1 MFSLRHIDLAITSW
15 LALYF
20 AGFTARQLVALNTS
34 INQLFIASEARQTM
48 LQCGI
53 KEKQKGAWLEYMAGQ
68 GKIDSQVELCMQWQQ
83 ASSDHHLVTCQD
95 VRYPSLLLH
104 INSPPLLLFVAGNA
118 DVLTRPMLAMVGSRN
133 PTVAGAEIAY
143 SFARDLAARNIPVV
157 SGMAIGVDG
166 ACHNGAL
173 ASGLTVAV
181 LGTGVDVIYPKR
193 HKTLAAKIRDNGA
206 LVSEFMLGTAPLARH
221 FPRRNRIISGI
232 ALGVVVVE
240 AARQSGSLITARLAL
255 DSNREVFAIPG
266 SIHNPLTKGCHQL
279 IREGATLVESV
290 ADVLEHVSIGLE
302 QLSTE
307 HQKSDAPF
315 TTNNDVANLSQ
326 DGRIVLS
333 SVGFEPTPIDVV
345 TERTRLNVSLVNS
358 LLIELE
364 LEGHVQ
370 AVVGGYI
377 RG

>member
-1 MFSLRHIDLAITSW
+1 MFSLRHIDLTIQSW

-20 AGFTARQLVALNTS
+20 AGFTARQLVALNNS
-34 INQLFIASEARQTM
+34 IDQLFIASEAKQAM
-48 LQCGI
+48 LQAGI
-53 KEKQKGAWLEYMAGQ
+53 KEKQRGAWLEYTAGQ
-68 GKIDSQVELCMQWQQ
+68 GKIDSRVELCMQWQQ
-83 ASSDHHLVTCQD
+83 SSSDHHLVTCRD
-95 VRYPSLLLH
+95 VRYPSLLLE

-118 DVLTRPMLAMVGSRN
+118 EVLTRPMLAMVGSRN
-133 PTVAGAEIAY
+133 PTTTGSEVAY
-143 SFARDLAARNIPVV
+143 SFARDIAARNIPVV
-157 SGMAIGVDG
+157 SGMAMGVDG
-166 ACHNGAL
+166 SCHNGAL
-173 ASGLTVAV
+173 ASGSTVAV
-181 LGTGVDVIYPKR
+181 LGTGIDVIYPKR
-193 HKTLAAKIRDNGA
+193 HNKLAVKIRDNGA
-206 LVSEFMLGTAPLARH
+206 LISEFMLGTAPLARH
-221 FPRRNRIISGI
+221 FPRRNRIISGM

-279 IREGATLVESV
+279 IREGAILVESV
-290 ADVLEHVSIGLE
+290 PDILEHVSIGLE
-302 QLSTE
+302 QSPIE
-307 HQKSDAPF
+307 HQKGELPF
-315 TTNNDVANLSQ
+315 TTDNDVANLSQ

-333 SVGFEPTPIDVV
+333 SVGFDPTSIDMI

-364 LEGHVQ
+364 LEGHVR